1 MGGGF
6 WGGMFVFGVFF
17 EVQSEQQQKTA
28 YQDLNSNKSV
38 PIYLY
43 NLNGL
48 DSELYSKKAIHL

>member
-6 WGGMFVFGVFF
+6 LGGMFVFGVFF

-38 PIYLY
+38 PVYLY